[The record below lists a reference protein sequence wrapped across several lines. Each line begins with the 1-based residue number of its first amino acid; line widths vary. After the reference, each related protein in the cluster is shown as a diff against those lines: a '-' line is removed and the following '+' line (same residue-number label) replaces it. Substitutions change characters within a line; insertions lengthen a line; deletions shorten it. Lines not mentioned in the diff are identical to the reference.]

1 MAKEIR
7 LMHYDYL
14 VVGAGLYGAVFAHEA
29 AAARKRVLVV
39 EKRSHIAGNVYTEE
53 QAGIQV
59 HRYGAHIFHTL
70 CAARAAWRRPGWR
83 PGSPAGEQERG
94 QTRCISARSERK
106 NYGRNVLRRRAPYE
120 PLVHPCNL
128 LLYGGGREV
137 DRGTKAPRRLH
148 NSRILSAAAGGLKTL
163 GGEPPS

>member
-83 PGSPAGEQERG
+83 PGSPAPPPPDAGRTSPRETVDPSLCPSFLHNDSMMAESSPAFRFYYIILI
-94 QTRCISARSERK
+94 IS
-106 NYGRNVLRRRAPYE
+106 RAQ
-120 PLVHPCNL
+120 
-128 LLYGGGREV
+128 R
-137 DRGTKAPRRLH
+137 KAPCR
-148 NSRILSAAAGGLKTL
+148 K
-163 GGEPPS
+163 